1 MRLIIGGRIIYDSA
15 FDISSS
21 QRSSSGMPS
30 ILKFENDFVMA
41 NVSFRTS
48 EPYPQFDDEF
58 VSKRYVDEQ
67 IQQLEQRL
75 KP

>member
-1 MRLIIGGRIIYDSA
+1 
-15 FDISSS
+15 
-21 QRSSSGMPS
+21 MPS

-41 NVSFRTS
+41 NVPFRTS
-48 EPYPQFDDEF
+48 EPYPRFEDEF

>member
-1 MRLIIGGRIIYDSA
+1 
-15 FDISSS
+15 
-21 QRSSSGMPS
+21 
-30 ILKFENDFVMA
+30 MA
-41 NVSFRTS
+41 NVPFRTS
-48 EPYPQFDDEF
+48 EPYPRFDDEF